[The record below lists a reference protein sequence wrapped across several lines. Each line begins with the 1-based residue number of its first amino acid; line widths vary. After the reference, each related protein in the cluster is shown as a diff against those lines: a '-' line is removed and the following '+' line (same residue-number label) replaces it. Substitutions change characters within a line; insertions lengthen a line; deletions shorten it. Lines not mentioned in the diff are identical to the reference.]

1 MLDFAKIQA
10 TPLEIEP
17 YPYMI
22 VADVLVGA
30 DLAALPGELPEVRE
44 GGAIPV
50 ADVSGGPSFD
60 RLVSEL
66 EGERF
71 RKLLSDKFAI
81 DLDGLEVATTF
92 RGMMRWR
99 DGVIHTDT
107 PAKAVTVLL
116 YLNTDGGPDQAS
128 LRILRSGDDIDDYVA
143 EVPPRLGTMVM
154 FKVTDNCWR
163 GHKPMVGK
171 RSSLQL
177 NYLSG
182 KEVKGHEKKR
192 RARAR
197 LARFFGIF
205 R

>member
-1 MLDFAKIQA
+1 MLDFAKIES
-10 TPLEIEP
+10 TPVESDP
-17 YPYMI
+17 YPYLI
-22 VADVLVGA
+22 VENVLIGD
-30 DLAALPGELPEVRE
+30 DLTALPGELPKVRE

-50 ADVSGGPSFD
+50 ADVTGGPSFD
-60 RLVSEL
+60 RLVGEL

-71 RKLLSDKFAI
+71 RKLLADKFAI

-107 PAKAVTVLL
+107 PAKAITVLL
-116 YLNTDGGPDQAS
+116 YLNTDSGPDQAS

-143 EVPPRLGTMVM
+143 EVPPRIGTMVM
-154 FKVTDNCWR
+154 FKVTDNCWH

-192 RARAR
+192 R
-197 LARFFGIF
+197 
-205 R
+205 

>member
-1 MLDFAKIQA
+1 MLDFAKIEA
-10 TPLEIEP
+10 TPLESEP

-22 VADVLVGA
+22 VEDVLIGEN
-30 DLAALPGELPEVRE
+30 LAALPGELPEVRE

-50 ADVSGGPSFD
+50 AEVSGGPSFD
-60 RLVSEL
+60 RLVGEL
-66 EGERF
+66 EGARF
-71 RKLLSDKFAI
+71 RKLLGDKFAI
-81 DLDGLEVATTF
+81 ALEGLEVATTF

-116 YLNTDGGPDQAS
+116 YLNSDSGPDQAS

-143 EVPPRLGTMVM
+143 EVPPRIGTMVM
-154 FKVTDNCWR
+154 FKVTENCWH

-182 KEVKGHEKKR
+182 KAVKGHEKKR

-197 LARFFGIF
+197 LLRMFGIT